1 VDNIILD
8 ALDASELAEILEYF
22 LNDSTFS
29 SNMTSPS
36 FSSPSAAPT
45 GSTIYEQMS
54 HGSSSVSTPVDWP
67 LTRRRSIVLR

>member
-8 ALDASELAEILEYF
+8 ALDAIELAEILEYF
-22 LNDSTFS
+22 LDRLDVLTEHDLAKLLF
-29 SNMTSPS
+29 
-36 FSSPSAAPT
+36 PSAAPT

-67 LTRRRSIVLR
+67 LDKT